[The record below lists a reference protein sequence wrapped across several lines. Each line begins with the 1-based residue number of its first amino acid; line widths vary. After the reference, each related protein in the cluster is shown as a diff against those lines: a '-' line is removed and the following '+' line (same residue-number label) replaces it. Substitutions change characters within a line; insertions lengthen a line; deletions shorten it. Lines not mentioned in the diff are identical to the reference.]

1 MDAPHVADDAGE
13 VLPLDFH
20 RHLLAR
26 PGLQSCLEAQPL
38 QEGIQA
44 FAGAADAQEEGGHL
58 PAHRL
63 QDFHGDGDGGAVV
76 QHDDLEETSR
86 GPVGEAA
93 QVTPLAAEAEAAR
106 GEVLAAVGTA
116 LRQDVVAVPI
126 PDQRREAHCR
136 CPELREIGESRQG

>member
-1 MDAPHVADDAGE
+1 MDAPHVADDSRK

-26 PGLQSCLEAQPL
+26 PCLQSCLEAQPL
-38 QEGIQA
+38 QKGIQP
-44 FAGAADAQEEGGHL
+44 FAGAPDAQEEGGHL

-63 QDFHGDGDGGAVV
+63 QDFHGDGDGGALV
-76 QHDDLEETSR
+76 QHHDLEETSR

-93 QVTPLAAEAEAAR
+93 QVTPLAAAAEAAG
-106 GEVLAAVGTA
+106 GEVFAAVGTA

-126 PDQRREAHCR
+126 PDRRREVHR
-136 CPELREIGESRQG
+136 RRPEL